1 MFDVRTVFNGSG
13 RLAVGGSRDL
23 AGPGAAAFLV
33 LAAAWQLAGR
43 QSGWVAPL
51 ARMPWPCAAWC
62 RHGWR
67 MSFAICSPVGS
78 GAWSGTALADVLAAH
93 RRGACVRWYA
103 GGPPAL
109 DLSARLASRSRALG
123 LHSAAGCLVAVSS
136 PRSPGSFSP
145 GGRCCRASPA
155 RGGARLRFPLV
166 QPGAPGAGWVLAP
179 AGYRMAPLSPPY
191 GSRANDR
198 PSLLPALA
206 GWLLGS

>member
-1 MFDVRTVFNGSG
+1 MFDVRTVFGSG

-43 QSGWVAPL
+43 QIGMGCSVGADAL
-51 ARMPWPCAAWC
+51 ALRGLVSPRLADV
-62 RHGWR
+62 
-67 MSFAICSPVGS
+67 FAICSPVGS

-136 PRSPGSFSP
+136 PRSPGSLVLAGAVAARRLPVVALACGFPWYNLAPLAP
-145 GGRCCRASPA
+145 GGYWRRLVSD
-155 RGGARLRFPLV
+155 GAV
-166 QPGAPGAGWVLAP
+166 VA
-179 AGYRMAPLSPPY
+179 
-191 GSRANDR
+191 
-198 PSLLPALA
+198 ALWFS
-206 GWLLGS
+206 GK